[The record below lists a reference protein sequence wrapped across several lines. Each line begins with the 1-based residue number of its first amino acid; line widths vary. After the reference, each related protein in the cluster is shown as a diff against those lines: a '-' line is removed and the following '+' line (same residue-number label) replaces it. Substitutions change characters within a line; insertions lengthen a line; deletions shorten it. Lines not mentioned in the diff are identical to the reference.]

1 MHNQR
6 VGPYLNFA
14 TLNFNKINLFTKFVK
29 TIKMEATLLNRI
41 TIKPDICNGKPTV
54 RGMRITVETILQ
66 YLSAGDTVETIID
79 AYPFLEKEDI
89 QACILY

>member
-1 MHNQR
+1 
-6 VGPYLNFA
+6 
-14 TLNFNKINLFTKFVK
+14 
-29 TIKMEATLLNRI
+29 MEATFLERI
-41 TIKPDICNGKPTV
+41 TIKPDVCNGKPTV

-66 YLSAGDTVETIID
+66 YLSAGDSVETILE